1 MVRVRSRH
9 AADDI
14 LWRYGHATDAIVMQQ
29 FWKLIEDGHR
39 QVPDPADGEQVAARA
54 TALQWAYPA
63 TRSLPPGMPSRI
75 IP

>member
-1 MVRVRSRH
+1 
-9 AADDI
+9 
-14 LWRYGHATDAIVMQQ
+14 MQQ
-29 FWKLIEDGHR
+29 FWKLIEDGGR